1 LIKKREAAAITSAL
15 LAHLQ
20 VKEPATMTSNIC
32 VSKDLDITYFKL
44 DFQVMMAATTL
55 SSAIQASAI
64 QHRTNSI
71 LCQKEK
77 KKEVYVEGE
86 KRRIHPYQ
94 VDLVFTMSFM
104 VWNIPSISILNTL
117 L

>member
-44 DFQVMMAATTL
+44 DFQVMNMAATTL
-55 SSAIQASAI
+55 SSEIQSSAI

-77 KKEVYVEGE
+77 KRRRKCMWKE
-86 KRRIHPYQ
+86 KS
-94 VDLVFTMSFM
+94 DAF
-104 VWNIPSISILNTL
+104 IPIRLIWSSQ
-117 L
+117 